1 MKEDFLHYVWRYAL
15 YSQNNLQTITQEPI
29 AVIKPGVYN
38 TDQGPDFLNSEL
50 IIGNQK
56 WVGNVEI
63 HVNASDWYVH
73 RHELD
78 KNYDAVILHV
88 VWNYDAEIYMKDNT
102 PLPTLELRGLIPG
115 IVITRYKK
123 LVQEGVKWIPC
134 EDRIQ
139 EVDSFVIH
147 HWLERLYFERLEN
160 KTSTIEKLLEE
171 SQNDW
176 EAVLFML
183 LSKNFGLKVN
193 GDAFLQLAKSFHFT
207 VLRKERHT
215 LHSLLALLFGQ
226 AGFLETPL
234 EDEYHQVLR
243 EEYIYLKKKHR
254 LKSLSENEFQFFRM
268 RPFNFPTIRIA
279 QLVAL
284 YFKKGHLFGM
294 VIKED
299 SIVGYRAL
307 FDLQLDEYWKTHF
320 HFGKPSK
327 RSAKKLTNSFI
338 DLILI
343 NTILPLKFHYLKT
356 VGKSP
361 EGNIVKL
368 ISDIKPEKNS
378 IVSKFKQLQI
388 NAKNALES
396 QALLELKNSYCA
408 PKHCLRCAIGKTLL
422 NKG

>member
-15 YSQNNLQTITQEPI
+15 YTPNNLQTITQEPI

-50 IIGNQK
+50 IIDNQK

-73 RHELD
+73 RHEID

-102 PLPTLELRGLIPG
+102 PLPTLELKDLIPRK
-115 IVITRYKK
+115 VVSNYKR
-123 LVQEGVKWIPC
+123 LTHGDLKWIPC
-134 EDRIQ
+134 EDHIQ

-160 KTSTIEKLLEE
+160 KTNVIEKLLED

-176 EAVLFML
+176 EAVLFIL

-193 GDAFLQLAKSFHFT
+193 GEAFSRLARSFHFSI
-207 VLRKERHT
+207 LRKERHT
-215 LHSLLALLFGQ
+215 LYSLLALLFGQ
-226 AGFLETPL
+226 AGFLEELL

-243 EEYIYLKKKHR
+243 EEYMYMKKKYK
-254 LKSLSENEFQFFRM
+254 LKNLSKNEFQFFRM

-279 QLVAL
+279 QLAVL
-284 YFKKGHLFGM
+284 YFKREHLFAKI
-294 VIKED
+294 IKED
-299 SIVGYRAL
+299 SMVGYRDL
-307 FDLQLDEYWKTHF
+307 FNLQLDEYWKSHF
-320 HFGKPSK
+320 HFGKSSK
-327 RSAKKLTNSFI
+327 RNSKKLTNSFI

-343 NTILPLKFHYLKT
+343 NTILPLKFYYLKAT
-356 VGKSP
+356 GKFP
-361 EGNIVKL
+361 EGSIVKL

-378 IVSKFKQLQI
+378 IVSRFEQLDVGVE
-388 NAKNALES
+388 NALES
-396 QALLELKNSYCA
+396 QALLELKNNYCA
-408 PKHCLRCAIGKTLL
+408 LKRCLQCAIGKNIL
-422 NKG
+422 NKD